1 MEFVVKVNAVEVG
14 PAFYESTDNWHVT
27 IGDSD
32 QDR

>member
-1 MEFVVKVNAVEVG
+1 MEFVVKVNAMDME
-14 PAFYESTDNWHVT
+14 PPFYDSVDTWHVT

>member
-1 MEFVVKVNAVEVG
+1 VAKVNVADL
-14 PAFYESTDNWHVT
+14 PADFYTNTERWHVT